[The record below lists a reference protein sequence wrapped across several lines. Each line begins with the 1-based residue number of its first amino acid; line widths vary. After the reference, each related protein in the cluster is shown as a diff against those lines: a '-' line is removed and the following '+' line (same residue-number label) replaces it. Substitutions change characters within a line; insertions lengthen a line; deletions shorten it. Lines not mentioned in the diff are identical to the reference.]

1 MSTKVKV
8 RVLVAIAAAI
18 LLIRVFFSSSGEA
31 AVLHVMAA
39 DEDSRISYNYDS
51 GALFYSYNSRDFFF
65 STKDS
70 VKLMSS
76 RGEVHWEDIISLTAP
91 ILYGKSDVVAI
102 GEARGHTI
110 YVFNTLGRIMEQRF
124 DAPIQRFSVNK
135 SGYLTVILQTASGY
149 RIEAYRPGRE
159 NFIWQYNIITP
170 NLFPISADTSPD
182 GRIAAVSM
190 LNLTPDARHSM
201 TTEILFMYTNQADAL
216 TVEGADGIFAGKT
229 LHDQLAQISFM
240 DNRLL
245 VVTDRQIIAFS
256 FNNNDDV
263 ILDWELPLRNRIS
276 QFSTYGESGFAFVT
290 GEPFSEFYD
299 EGQAV
304 GELLF
309 YNMNGRSTGS
319 FHFGSEAD
327 YLSMNMG
334 GAIVGNG
341 RNFSAVS
348 NRGSLLWE
356 YSSPMDLSQFIFID
370 NVNTALKAGLS
381 HALIIRRST

>member
-8 RVLVAIAAAI
+8 RVLVAIAAAV

-31 AVLHVMAA
+31 AVLNVMAV
-39 DEDSRISYNYDS
+39 DEDSRIPYNYDS
-51 GALFYSYNSRDFFF
+51 GAMFYSYNSRDFFF
-65 STKDS
+65 CTKDS
-70 VKLMSS
+70 VRFMSS
-76 RGEVHWEDIISLTAP
+76 RGELHWEHGISLTSP
-91 ILYGKSDVVAI
+91 ILYGKSDVVAV

-110 YVFNTLGRIMEQRF
+110 YVFNTMGWIMDQQF
-124 DAPIQRFSVNK
+124 NTPIQRFSVNK

-149 RIEAYRPGRE
+149 RIETYRPGAEER
-159 NFIWQYNIITP
+159 IWWYNINEP
-170 NLFPISADTSPD
+170 NLFPVSAGTSPD
-182 GRIAAVSM
+182 GRIAAVST

-201 TTEILFMYTNQADAL
+201 RTEIKFMYINQADAL
-216 TVEGADGIFAGKT
+216 TAEGADGIFAGKK
-229 LHDQLAQISFM
+229 LYDQIAQIHFM
-240 DNRLL
+240 GNRLL
-245 VVTDRQIIAFS
+245 VVTDRQIIAYS

-276 QFSTYGESGFAFVT
+276 QFSIYGESGFAFVT

-299 EGQAV
+299 EGLAV

-309 YNMNGRSTGS
+309 YNMNGRRTGS
-319 FHFGSEAD
+319 FYFGNEAD
-327 YLSMNMG
+327 YLSMNWG

-341 RNFSAVS
+341 RNFSAVN

-356 YSSPMDLSQFIFID
+356 YSSPMELSQFIFID

-381 HALIIRRST
+381 HALIMRRST